1 MTKCPKCGA
10 EIKYIPV
17 GYNIEEI
24 GVVIVDPEYTEIIN
38 DGGRLIKG
46 HIRHRCLEK
55 IRVNNTGETLTS
67 LIGAIEPRGKNYG

>member
-17 GYNIEEI
+17 GYNIEEM
-24 GVVIVDPEYTEIIN
+24 GVAIVDPKYTEIIN

-46 HIRHRCLEK
+46 HLRHCCPETVNEDVK
-55 IRVNNTGETLTS
+55 IDEMAILRDS
-67 LIGAIEPRGKNYG
+67 L

>member
-1 MTKCPKCGA
+1 MTKCPKCGE

-24 GVVIVDPEYTEIIN
+24 GVAIVNPEYTEIIN

-46 HIRHRCLEK
+46 HLRHCCPDTEK
-55 IRVNNTGETLTS
+55 KENKDNE
-67 LIGAIEPRGKNYG
+67 